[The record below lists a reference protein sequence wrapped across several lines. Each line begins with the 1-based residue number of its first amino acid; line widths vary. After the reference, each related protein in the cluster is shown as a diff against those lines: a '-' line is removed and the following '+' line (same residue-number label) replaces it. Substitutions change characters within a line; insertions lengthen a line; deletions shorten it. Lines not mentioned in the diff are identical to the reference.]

1 MQKYVHMFI
10 RIHVYVNIC
19 NHVCVYEN
27 KTQIQAY
34 MHTYVTPWVLCMDVR
49 IDIEQTDTLLS
60 AYEHNSLTLPEN
72 DKLTACALELVSSII
87 LSVSIFIIVLLL
99 FVVFVYYCCLASL
112 TLTELY
118 CFAIT

>member
-1 MQKYVHMFI
+1 
-10 RIHVYVNIC
+10 
-19 NHVCVYEN
+19 
-27 KTQIQAY
+27 
-34 MHTYVTPWVLCMDVR
+34 MDVR

-99 FVVFVYYCCLASL
+99 LLFVVFVYYCCLASL